1 MVRRDFTIKDVQEVY
16 QGVGGKLWELV
27 MGEQIH
33 SGGEKTTDILAQALE
48 LKPGMLVLDICS
60 ALGGPARHLAKK
72 YGVKVVGLDATPRM
86 VEEAIKRTEA
96 AGLSHLVEYVLGN
109 ALDLPF
115 KQETFDVVWG
125 QEAWCYITDKKR
137 LINEAYRV
145 LKKGGKIGF
154 TDWIIT
160 GEPSPAEL
168 QELLDSMTFPYMETF
183 EGYQK
188 LLKEAGFEILIAR
201 DETEDFHNYF
211 IEYQKKVHG
220 ELKDIILN
228 DFGKDIFDFASYL
241 VNLWEKASR
250 EHKVGRGF
258 YVAIKK

>member
-1 MVRRDFTIKDVQEVY
+1 MIKRDFTIKDVQEVY
-16 QGVGGKLWELV
+16 QGIGGKLWELV

-60 ALGGPARHLAKK
+60 ALGGPARQLAKK
-72 YGVKVVGLDATPRM
+72 YGVKVIGLDATPRM

-96 AGLSHLVEYVLGN
+96 AGLSHMIEYVLGN

-145 LKKGGKIGF
+145 LKRGGKIGF
-154 TDWIIT
+154 TDWIVT
-160 GEPSPAEL
+160 GKPSPEEL

-220 ELKDIILN
+220 ELKDIILK
-228 DFGKDIFDFASYL
+228 DFGKDIYDFASYL